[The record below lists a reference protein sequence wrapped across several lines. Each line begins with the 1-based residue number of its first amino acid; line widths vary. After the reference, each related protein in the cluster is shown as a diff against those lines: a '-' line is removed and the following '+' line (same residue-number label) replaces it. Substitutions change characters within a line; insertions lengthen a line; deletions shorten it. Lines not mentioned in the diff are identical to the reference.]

1 MAKKKEEKK
10 EFVPSKYQSEIF
22 DFIQH
27 GEGNVVVEAAAGSG
41 KTYTIIK
48 CLELIKPEDKVLV
61 TAFNKDIVEELK
73 KKINL
78 PNVDVKTLHGLGLR
92 MLNSNFRKKIDQKPN
107 TFKYQSYI
115 YNNINE
121 LSEDKYYELDFKK
134 RRQYL
139 DNVIQLVEFGR
150 YYLCTSIK
158 DLEFIEERYGICTY
172 TNEKEVA
179 LKVME
184 WGKSNIDTIDFTDMI
199 WLPNELKL
207 KPMGLIYDW
216 IFVDECQ
223 DLQKAERE
231 LLLRCRK
238 MSTRMACFGEGIQAI
253 NAFMGS
259 DADSFQELRKLPNTI
274 SLPLSISYRCAENI
288 VKYANKWNPTM
299 ESSGDGRTG
308 KVLFDVSLD
317 AVKDGDM
324 IVCRTNA
331 PLLQIY
337 CKLVLLGKKCFIRG
351 KDIGSNLKKLVE
363 STKEKKLNI
372 NLRNKGVFSKLYDK
386 LFDSIDDVMKKYH
399 ITFEMALE
407 DMTIEEKLDTIEA
420 LYAIATGLQTSD
432 ELIER
437 ISSVFSDKKS
447 NDGISL
453 STIHKAKGLEADN
466 VYIACASLFD
476 EMHCKHDWER
486 QQEFNLEYVAYT
498 RAKNTLGFLSEA
510 NMNKHFTNGMN
521 IKEIRE
527 AVFKLYGRDK
537 RCDVVIPT
545 VDAAIGIMS
554 NATKIT
560 RDPVNIKTI
569 TATTKTS
576 RQSLKSITN
585 KKVKKKKR

>member
-1 MAKKKEEKK
+1 MAKKKTEEAK
-10 EFVPSKYQSEIF
+10 EFVPSKYQSAIF
-22 DFIQH
+22 EFIQH

-41 KTYTIIK
+41 KSCTIIK

-73 KKINL
+73 KKISQA
-78 PNVDVKTLHGLGLR
+78 NVEVKTLHGLGLK
-92 MLNSNFRKKIDQKPN
+92 MLNSNFYKSIDPKPN
-107 TFKYQSYI
+107 GFKYQSYI
-115 YNNINE
+115 YNNIHTLSDGEYDE
-121 LSEDKYYELDFKK
+121 LNYKK

-139 DNVIQLVEFGR
+139 DNIIQLVEFGR
-150 YYLCTSIK
+150 YYLCTSVK
-158 DLEFIEERYGICTY
+158 DLEFVEERYGICTY
-172 TNEKEVA
+172 SNEKEVT
-179 LKVME
+179 LKVMD
-184 WGKSNIDTIDFTDMI
+184 WGKNNIDTIDFTDMI

-207 KPMGLIYDW
+207 KPIGLIYDW

-259 DADSFQELRKLPNTI
+259 DADSFKELRKLPNTI

-288 VKYANKWNPTM
+288 VKYANQWNPTM
-299 ESSGDGRTG
+299 ESSGDGRMG
-308 KVLFDVSLD
+308 QVLFDVPLD
-317 AVKDGDM
+317 NVKDGDM

-351 KDIGSNLKKLVE
+351 KDIGANLKKLVE
-363 STKEKKLNI
+363 GTKEKKLNI
-372 NLRNKGVFSKLYDK
+372 SLREKGVFSKLYDK

-399 ITFEMALE
+399 ITFDMALE

-420 LYAIATGLQTSD
+420 LEAIATGLHTSD
-432 ELIER
+432 ELTER
-437 ISSVFSDKKS
+437 ISNVFSDKKS
-447 NDGISL
+447 GGISL

-466 VYIACASLFD
+466 VYVACPSLFD
-476 EMHCKHDWER
+476 EVHCKHDWEK

-498 RAKNTLGFLSEA
+498 RAKNTLGFLSET
-510 NMNKHFTNGMN
+510 NINKHFSNGMN
-521 IKEIRE
+521 IKEVRE

-545 VDAAIGIMS
+545 VGAARDIMS
-554 NATKIT
+554 NATSIT
-560 RDPVNIKTI
+560 REPINMKTI
-569 TATTKTS
+569 TANTRTS
-576 RQSLKSITN
+576 KQTLKAIGN
-585 KKVKKKKR
+585 KKQKRKKR